1 MKKSFNLRARFFAL
15 VVFATIAF
23 VFAWTYAIAPFKE
36 TTNMVIMNGAT
47 TLAALTAALILTR
60 VTLFFQRDEMPFMIW
75 LAFAVCMW
83 LWTIAEAYWGYLYT
97 TVGEVPVF
105 SAADVLW
112 FIGYL
117 TLTISLVRQYRL
129 VFFNQTYAIRW
140 AAIGLWFVILV
151 IIETILLV
159 TKSQSPLGDFF
170 RYFYVFTD
178 SAIGL
183 AALYL
188 VVAFRGRALA
198 IPWLTIS
205 SFVVTDILY
214 LRLTS
219 TGAYDWVMSGVS
231 VALLADTLYVVAYLI
246 VAWGVFEQ
254 YLLLRQ
260 SSDPS
265 PT

>member
-1 MKKSFNLRARFFAL
+1 MKKSTNARERLIAF
-15 VVFATIAF
+15 VVFAFITF
-23 VFAWTYAIAPFKE
+23 VFAWTYAIAPFRE
-36 TTNMVIMNGAT
+36 TANMVIVNSAT
-47 TLAALTAALILTR
+47 TLSALTAALILTR
-60 VTLFFQRDEMPFMIW
+60 VTLYYQRNEP
-75 LAFAVCMW
+75 AFIVWCAFTVCMW
-83 LWTIAEAYWGYLYT
+83 LWAIAEAYWGYLYT
-97 TVGEVPVF
+97 TVGEVPIF

-112 FIGYL
+112 FVGYL
-117 TLTISLVRQYRL
+117 ALTISLVRQYRL

-140 AAIGLWFVILV
+140 AAIGIWFVILV
-151 IIETILLV
+151 LIETILLV
-159 TKSQSPLGDFF
+159 TKSRSPLEDFF

-178 SAIGL
+178 TAIGL

-231 VALLADTLYVVAYLI
+231 IALLADTLYVVAYLI

-254 YLLLRQ
+254 FLLLRQ
-260 SSDPS
+260 NSDHS
-265 PT
+265 HA